1 MSAFHLLQALLRFL
15 DELARSR
22 SVSKAASVAAMSR
35 ESAYR
40 FGNRPGAEIFAALW
54 DRAIALQ
61 PPA

>member
-1 MSAFHLLQALLRFL
+1 
-15 DELARSR
+15 
-22 SVSKAASVAAMSR
+22 MSR